1 MGKGNIVG
9 CKQTWPYDQKKCNSA
24 PCKGNDFGVRT
35 LVPDYRLKL
44 VVIDENNK
52 KMTIT
57 AFKKNIESV
66 ADRTI
71 PFRVNGGSMNV
82 NGHVYDQYAWML
94 NLQCKIT
101 FWLKS
106 STARGADVKVEGDK
120 QEPIFIGYERVMDEG
135 GAAAAAAAALAD
147 VDAAADAGSVP
158 PPTKRYRNADV
169 PNLTEEEEKMLML
182 WKEKKPDLT
191 EEEAKMLMLRRKKTL
206 TLLDEEEEEEEEDYM
221 PDLE

>member
-9 CKQTWPYDQKKCNSA
+9 CKQTCPYDQKKCNSA

-71 PFRVNGGSMNV
+71 PFRVNGGTMNV

-94 NLQCKIT
+94 NLPCKIT

-106 STARGADVKVEGDK
+106 STARGTDVKVEGGK

-135 GAAAAAAAALAD
+135 GAVAAAAAALAD
-147 VDAAADAGSVP
+147 VDAAADADSVP
-158 PPTKRYRNADV
+158 PPPKRCRNTDI
-169 PNLTEEEEKMLML
+169 PNLTEEEEKRLML

-191 EEEAKMLMLRRKKTL
+191 EEEAKMLMQQKKMTL
-206 TLLDEEEEEEEEDYM
+206 TLLDEEEEEEYYM
-221 PDLE
+221 PA